1 MTPVIVDQMG
11 GTEELGLLLEYRRLG
26 KAMLTLQGLTQVGR
40 RRIELVY
47 RFSSTIRLGGGSA

>member
-1 MTPVIVDQMG
+1 MTPVIVDQKG
-11 GTEELGLLLEYRRLG
+11 RTEELALLLGYRRLG

-47 RFSSTIRLGGGSA
+47 IFSSTIRLGGGSS